1 MEREITDE
9 RLARYRDVSARAFA
23 KARICVP
30 ERTHLHAYA
39 VDGLQMVEN
48 YLSDADHFA
57 DQNDIVR
64 AFAAINYAHGW
75 LDSLAR
81 LGVIDVDHD
90 SELFTVD

>member
-1 MEREITDE
+1 MREITDE
-9 RLARYRDVSARAFA
+9 RLAHYRDVSRRALD

-30 ERTHLHAYA
+30 EGTHLHRLAI
-39 VDGLQMVEN
+39 DGMEMVNN

-57 DQNDIVR
+57 EQGDIVR

-81 LGVIDVDHD
+81 SGVIDVDHD
-90 SELFTVD
+90 STLFTVD